1 MKKLVVIILA
11 IVMSVA
17 MLIGCTNE
25 AESADNNSTSEVE
38 SSQEESKVISEEIV
52 SEEDSVEVSEE
63 VDETDYSGESV
74 MSLADDLIAKYPEEN
89 ADYIRALVIAMNID
103 HMESA
108 DVETVMTTYGYTFEQ
123 LNENFVAILEIKNE
137 LCQTRERYMVGDVD
151 TYEPY
156 EDHILLNEC
165 CLNPDESIDYE
176 EFENMLSFGSLDETR
191 DYKAEYL
198 LDIEKYKAESKKG
211 YLLCM
216 IGINREVRSQV
227 ISGFDSYDNIISQYA
242 ANLNS

>member
-1 MKKLVVIILA
+1 MKKLVVIMFT

-17 MLIGCTNE
+17 TLIGCTNG
-25 AESADNNSTSEVE
+25 AENVDNNGTSEVE
-38 SSQEESKVISEEIV
+38 SSQPESEVISDETV
-52 SEEDSVEVSEE
+52 SEEDSVELSEE
-63 VDETDYSGESV
+63 ADETDYSAEAV
-74 MSLADDLIAKYPEEN
+74 MSLAEDLVEKYPEEN
-89 ADYIRALVIAMNID
+89 ADYVRALVIAMNID

-123 LNENFVAILEIKNE
+123 LNENFVAILEVKNE
-137 LCQTRERYMVGDVD
+137 LYQARERYMVGDFD

-156 EDHILLNEC
+156 EDYILLNEC
-165 CLNPDESIDYE
+165 CLNTDESIDYK
-176 EFENMLSFGSLDETR
+176 EFEDMLSFGSLDETR
-191 DYKAEYL
+191 EYKQEYL

-216 IGINREVRSQV
+216 IGISREVRSQV
-227 ISGFDSYDNIISQYA
+227 ISGFDPYDNIISQYA